1 MIQNVLF
8 MVHIT
13 LRNVVVKIFGHE
25 RKPGKDG
32 QIGVVQP
39 VHMYVEYVDRRVGGR
54 KIPHCKA
61 FSSLVYKR
69 REGPLV

>member
-25 RKPGKDG
+25 RKHVKGG
-32 QIGVVQP
+32 QIDVVQH
-39 VHMYVEYVDRRVGGR
+39 VHMHVGYVVR
-54 KIPHCKA
+54 KVSEEKDPT
-61 FSSLVYKR
+61 L
-69 REGPLV
+69 